1 MTRSGTFTHA
11 RRMAVLAAGL
21 VVLPAAA
28 HAQSRENIEAVH
40 AFLSAVD
47 LGEVQMSR
55 LAFQRATNPEVR
67 DYAALMIVDHGN
79 ALFGREAFLEQQ
91 GRGLLPAG
99 RLAFADFAPGQ
110 GPFPP
115 LYQPGSGNTVVV
127 ESAFREGNV
136 TVYEID
142 VAYQRA
148 RAWVA
153 AGDPLAIAVLNMPV
167 VVALDS
173 ALMLNPVSRPIVE
186 VNARNLNV
194 LEGLTGAQFDA
205 TYMDAQIAGHQYA
218 LTNLDRMIAQGGMTN
233 EVMTTM
239 QNARVIVAAHL
250 DAAQAIRGRLP

>member
-1 MTRSGTFTHA
+1 MKRSGTFTHA

-21 VVLPAAA
+21 AVLPAAA
-28 HAQSRENIEAVH
+28 HAQTRENIQAVH

-91 GRGLLPAG
+91 GQGLLPAG

-115 LYQPGSGNTVVV
+115 LYGPGGNTVVV
-127 ESAFREGNV
+127 ESAFREGNI

-142 VAYQRA
+142 VAYDRA

-153 AGDPLAIAVLNMPV
+153 AGDPLAIAVLSMPV

-218 LTNLDRMIAQGGMTN
+218 LTNLDRMINQGDVTN
-233 EVMTTM
+233 EVMTTLR
-239 QNARVIVAAHL
+239 NTRVIIAAHL
-250 DAAQAIRGRLP
+250 EAAQVIRGRLP